1 MRRETPPVAHLV
13 SLYRLLVF
21 LVAGV
26 NVYRKFYTDAK
37 EQAHGVLGIHVVRP
51 VQKDPVDLVSDILNV
66 SFFLSL
72 LQALNLRNCQLVLV
86 AYKLIDYYQSIET
99 CWFDSRAW
107 CRRLESME

>member
-13 SLYRLLVF
+13 SLYRLFAF

-26 NVYRKFYTDAK
+26 NVYRRFYTEAK
-37 EQAHGVLGIHVVRP
+37 EQAHGVLGIQVVRP
-51 VQKDPVDLVSDILNV
+51 AQKDPVNLLSDILNV
-66 SFFLSL
+66 SSFLSR

-86 AYKLIDYYQSIET
+86 AYKLIDYYHSLES
-99 CWFDSRAW
+99 CWFDSRAC